1 MGKGVELNYDDLLRA
16 SRPPE
21 PGPGAVEDDDGG
33 NVSDL
38 LATVRQFNQEV
49 QQTMTQFRELLSLAA
64 TVRGGAFPGMRGV
77 GAGMGGQA
85 AAPQPTAQPGA
96 DPKAQ
101 VLAGLEAIKA
111 QCGDVT
117 LVELVNILATQYGGL
132 HLSDIISRIK

>member
-1 MGKGVELNYDDLLRA
+1 MGKGVELNYEDLLRA
-16 SRPPE
+16 SRPADPE
-21 PGPGAVEDDDGG
+21 PGQTEDEDG

-38 LATVRQFNQEV
+38 LSTVRQFNLEV
-49 QQTMTQFRELLSLAA
+49 QQTMTQFRELLSLATA
-64 TVRGGAFPGMRGV
+64 VRGGAFPGMRGV
-77 GAGMGGQA
+77 GASMGEPA
-85 AAPQPTAQPGA
+85 ATPPPASPPGA

-117 LVELVNILATQYGGL
+117 LMELVNILATQYGGL